1 MMLADCREDIFRIDL
16 LIVRELIRL
25 IDDEL
30 IQLNLNIDN
39 LLRKSKL

>member
-1 MMLADCREDIFRIDL
+1 MLADCREDIFRIDL